1 MMQKKSKFI
10 FGSPAILFFVGFF
23 CLVSIITEYDSWA
36 FDRYGRAARR
46 LPSGHRELRFRGH
59 HYFYHHGTFYR
70 RGPSGF
76 WAVRGP
82 IGAIVVGLPIGFRTV
97 FFGGLPYY
105 YYGGIYYRS
114 VPSGYMVVE
123 PPAGA
128 VTASFSAGF
137 RRLYVN
143 GNEYFYKDGVFY
155 IREASEYVVVTAPVG
170 AVIPVLPTGY
180 GTMFFQG
187 VKYLYYDDVY
197 YQEVP
202 SGYVVVEP
210 PAGAV
215 AAQEESA
222 ANQTPVPSQ
231 PPAETQLP
239 AASSGKVTVTSPLLN
254 VRSGPGMNFA
264 TVTQVRQGTVLEVHG
279 NAPGWLYVR
288 IPSGKFGWVAQQ
300 FTTAE
305 ETPASG

>member
-1 MMQKKSKFI
+1 MLKKSRFV
-10 FGSPAILFFVGFF
+10 FRASAICFLAGFF
-23 CLVSIITEYDSWA
+23 ALVPILTEHEARA
-36 FDRYGRAARR
+36 FERYGRVARR
-46 LPSGHRELRFRGH
+46 LPPGNREIRFRGH
-59 HYFYHHGTFYR
+59 QYFYHHGGFYR

-76 WAVRGP
+76 WAVRAP
-82 IGAIVVGLPIGFRTV
+82 IGAIVLGLPIGFRTV
-97 FFGGLPYY
+97 FFAGIPYY
-105 YYGGIYYRS
+105 YYDGIYYRT
-114 VPSGYMVVE
+114 VPSGFMVVD

-128 VTASFSAGF
+128 VADSFSAGF
-137 RRLYVN
+137 RKVSVN
-143 GNEYFYKDGVFY
+143 GNEYFYRDGVFY

-170 AVIPVLPTGY
+170 AVIPALPTGF
-180 GTMFFQG
+180 GTVVFQG

-222 ANQTPVPSQ
+222 ANQAPAPSQ
-231 PPAETQLP
+231 PLAETQVP

-254 VRSGPGMNFA
+254 VRSGPGINFEA
-264 TVTQVRQGTVLEVHG
+264 VSQVRQGTVLEVHG
-279 NAPGWLYVR
+279 SAPGWLYVR
-288 IPSGKFGWVAQQ
+288 LPSGKFGWVVQR

-305 ETPASG
+305 EIPASG